1 MRLDI
6 TRLPMD
12 LLVLGGLAGAVMATF
27 LIAFAL
33 TVGGG
38 GPEGAAGGGAEGP
51 VGTPVTAA
59 EIRAVRSIRFDQR
72 QLVIAAGQDVTIHFV
87 NEDPGQVH
95 DFTIWRDRTASE
107 RLAGTRTC
115 TAPCEDTITVNLPA
129 GQYYF
134 NCTVHPQ
141 QMTGTLFA
149 Q

>member
-12 LLVLGGLAGAVMATF
+12 LLVLGGLAVAVMATF

-33 TVGGG
+33 TTGGG
-38 GPEGAAGGGAEGP
+38 GEEGAAGGGEGP
-51 VGTPVTAA
+51 AGPPVTAA

-72 QLVIAAGQDVTIHFV
+72 QLVIAAGQQVTIHFI
-87 NEDPGQVH
+87 NEDPGQTH
-95 DFTIWRDRTASE
+95 DFTVWRDRTASE
-107 RLAGTRTC
+107 RLAGTRIC
-115 TAPCEDTITVNLPA
+115 TAPCDETITVNLPA
-129 GQYYF
+129 GRYYF

-141 QMTGTLFA
+141 QMTGTLFV